1 MHIYRRTDLHQPSAL
16 FAFGIY
22 LVPVTV
28 FEGDLIVVI
37 LLYIE
42 GSEMSTKTFKK
53 NLGQSLD
60 KMRIKRY
67 NTQLCLQKQARRY
80 TIRQVGK
87 N

>member
-42 GSEMSTKTFKK
+42 GGKMSTKTF
-53 NLGQSLD
+53 
-60 KMRIKRY
+60 
-67 NTQLCLQKQARRY
+67 
-80 TIRQVGK
+80 
-87 N
+87 